1 MRERIVL
8 AAALPIAMLACGGCG
23 QGGGSASGTAASA
36 TPTASAAP
44 AASPTDKTPPGDW
57 PAYNRTVSGDRFSPL
72 AEIDRGNVAKLQS
85 VCNYTLPEV
94 SALQTGPLVIA
105 GTMYFTTETRSYAID
120 AASCEARWVVER
132 PLDKPSALAVHRG
145 FAYSDGRLFRGTS
158 DAHVLALDAKDGHTI
173 WDHDI
178 AVKTPG
184 MTMPMAPIA
193 ANGLVFIGNAGGDQT
208 GVTGHVYALD
218 AKDGHTV
225 WRFDVVPSSG
235 PVRETWPNADTLP
248 ITGGAFWTSFTLDA
262 DNGVLYVPA
271 GNPAPDFDAE
281 SRGGDN
287 LYANSVIA
295 LDSETGQLLG
305 YNQVVKRDT
314 HDWDVNS
321 PPALATTKAGRAIV
335 ASANKDGLL
344 SVLDR
349 SRLTSGKTASA
360 AAADL
365 GNALPIVYQSP
376 TTTREN
382 VDVPLSRTAPVRFC
396 PGIQGGNE
404 WNGAAFDPA
413 RNALY
418 VGAVDWC
425 ATVQLL
431 PEPVAPA
438 PGEIW
443 FGSAAGNIQGPSSE
457 AKGWLTAFDADTG
470 AVRWKFAAP
479 APVLAGVTPTGGG
492 LVFSADLGGHLRA
505 FDADTG
511 KVLWALDVGQSIG
524 GGIVSYSAGG
534 RQLVAVASGM
544 KSRIWPGATDQSR
557 IQIFGLPR

>member
-1 MRERIVL
+1 MRQRIIL
-8 AAALPIAMLACGGCG
+8 AASLPIAVLACGGCG
-23 QGGGSASGTAASA
+23 QGAGGNAAKAATAASA
-36 TPTASAAP
+36 KAAAP
-44 AASPTDKTPPGDW
+44 KDKTPPGDW
-57 PAYNRTVSGDRFSPL
+57 PAYNRTLSGDRFSPL
-72 AEIDRGNVAKLQS
+72 AQIDKSNVAKLQP
-85 VCNYTLPEV
+85 VCSYTLPEV
-94 SALQTGPLVIA
+94 SALQTGPIVIA

-120 AASCEARWVVER
+120 AASCTAKWVVER
-132 PLDKPSALAVHRG
+132 PLEKPSALAVHRG
-145 FAYSDGRLFRGTS
+145 FAYADGRLFRGTS
-158 DAHVLALDAKDGHTI
+158 DAHVLALDAQDGHTL
-173 WDHDI
+173 WDHEI
-178 AVKTPG
+178 GVKTPG

-235 PVRETWPNADTLP
+235 SARETWPNADTLP

-281 SRGGDN
+281 ARGGDN
-287 LYANSVIA
+287 LYANSIIA

-321 PPALATTKAGRAIV
+321 PPALATTKAGRAVV

-349 SRLTSGKTASA
+349 SRLASSKATTADA
-360 AAADL
+360 NDL
-365 GNALPIVYQSP
+365 GSVLPTLYQSP

-413 RNALY
+413 RNAFF

-443 FGSAAGNIQGPSSE
+443 FGSKVQEPGIQGPPDE

-479 APVLAGVTPTGGG
+479 APVLAGVTPTAGGV
-492 LVFSADLGGHLRA
+492 VFSADLGGHLRA
-505 FDADTG
+505 FDADSG
-511 KVLWALDVGQSIG
+511 NVLWELDLGQSIG
-524 GGIVSYSAGG
+524 GGIVSYSAGD
-534 RQLVAVASGM
+534 RQLIAVASGM
-544 KSRIWPGATDQSR
+544 KSRIWPGSTDESR
-557 IQIFGLPR
+557 IQVFGVPR